1 MLRKP
6 KVVRWNVLL
15 VGLVLIVAL
24 QQVNA
29 LDVVPSSK
37 PQAAANSSA
46 ASSEVISELNAN
58 TNNVT
63 IVQDEGEVLPTN
75 LDATTKNITKST
87 ESPLPDSKAVEQE
100 HNNSMAIFL
109 VLMVIALGILLIHTM
124 LQTGFHYLPESI
136 VVVFLGALI
145 GLLITLLSDN
155 KIGVWRREEV
165 FSPTAFFLVLLP
177 PIIFE
182 SGYNLHKGNFF
193 QNIGSILVFAI
204 IGTTI
209 SALVIGAGIYLLGL
223 ADVAYRLNFMESFAF
238 GSLISAVDPVA
249 TVAIFHALDVDPV
262 LNMLVFGESIL
273 NDAISIVLTT
283 TISQTPNHVS
293 TSDAIL
299 SALSTFFTMFFAS
312 AGIGVVFALISA
324 LLIKHVDLRKHPSLE
339 FGLMLVFTYAPYVL
353 AEGIH
358 LSGIMAILFC
368 GIVMSHYTHFNL
380 STVTQITMQQ
390 TMRTLSFIAETCV
403 FAYLGLAIFSFN
415 HRCELALVVW
425 SLVLCLLGRACNIF
439 PLAWMVN
446 KFRNHQITKRMQ
458 FIMWFSGLR
467 GAISYALSLHLEM
480 SSEETKRVMITTTL
494 IIVLF
499 TTLVFGGSTMPL
511 MKYLTPKKKVSKTDA
526 GINSI

>member
-1 MLRKP
+1 
-6 KVVRWNVLL
+6 
-15 VGLVLIVAL
+15 
-24 QQVNA
+24 
-29 LDVVPSSK
+29 
-37 PQAAANSSA
+37 
-46 ASSEVISELNAN
+46 
-58 TNNVT
+58 
-63 IVQDEGEVLPTN
+63 
-75 LDATTKNITKST
+75 
-87 ESPLPDSKAVEQE
+87 
-100 HNNSMAIFL
+100 
-109 VLMVIALGILLIHTM
+109 M
-124 LQTGFHYLPESI
+124 LQTGFQYLPESI

-145 GLLITLLSDN
+145 GLLINLLSDQN
-155 KIGVWRREEV
+155 IANWKREEV

-209 SALVIGAGIYLLGL
+209 SALVIGSGIYILGL
-223 ADVAYRLNFMESFAF
+223 ADVAYKLNFVESFAF

-273 NDAISIVLTT
+273 NDAVSIVLTT
-283 TISQTPNHVS
+283 TMTSTPSLKHAG
-293 TSDAIL
+293 TGEAII

-339 FGLMLVFTYAPYVL
+339 FGIMLVFTYAPYVL
-353 AEGIH
+353 AEGIR

-390 TMRTLSFIAETCV
+390 TMRTFSFICETCV

-415 HRCELALVVW
+415 HRCEIALVIW
-425 SLVLCLLGRACNIF
+425 SLVLCLIGRACNIF

-446 KFRNHQITKRMQ
+446 KFREHKITNKMQ
-458 FIMWFSGLR
+458 FIMW
-467 GAISYALSLHLEM
+467 Y
-480 SSEETKRVMITTTL
+480 VY
-494 IIVLF
+494 
-499 TTLVFGGSTMPL
+499 PL
-511 MKYLTPKKKVSKTDA
+511 MHSKTK
-526 GINSI
+526 